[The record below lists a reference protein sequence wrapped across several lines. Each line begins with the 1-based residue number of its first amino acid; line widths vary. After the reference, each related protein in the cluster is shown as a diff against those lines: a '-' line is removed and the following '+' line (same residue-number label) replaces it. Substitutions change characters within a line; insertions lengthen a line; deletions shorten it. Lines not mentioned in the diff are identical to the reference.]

1 MAGECGTILQIHEL
15 LISIIKNIFR
25 LPEHSLWQMLISE

>member
-25 LPEHSLWQMLISE
+25 LPEQSSANADF